1 IIRYH
6 PQDATT
12 NPSLILE
19 AAKNPHYNY
28 LINSAIEYARIELA
42 ADKLLVNFATEIL
55 KLVPGRVSVEVDAKL
70 SFDTEA
76 TVAKARHIISLF
88 KEIGIDKSRVMIKI
102 ASNWEGIQ
110 AAKILEKEGI
120 QCNMTL
126 IFSLV
131 QAAACAEAG
140 ATIVSPYAGR
150 ILDWYT
156 KNTNRTFK
164 SFEDPGV
171 ISVTK
176 IYNYYKK
183 HGYKTA
189 IMGASFR
196 NIGEIEELVGCDFLT
211 ISPALLNKL
220 KRSYKK
226 IKRKLS
232 PDTDSK
238 KISYD
243 EKSFKWM
250 LNEDAMASEK
260 LSEGIRLFAKD
271 NRTLM
276 FMLKQRLNNGA
287 MINENIEFFSRP
299 FHE

>member
-1 IIRYH
+1 M
-6 PQDATT
+6 T
-12 NPSLILE
+12 
-19 AAKNPHYNY
+19 
-28 LINSAIEYARIELA
+28 ELA
-42 ADKLLVNFATEIL
+42 ADKL
-55 KLVPGRVSVEVDAKL
+55 LVPGRVSVEVDAKL

-76 TVAKARHIISLF
+76 TIAKARHIISLF
-88 KEIGIDKSRVMIKI
+88 KESGIDKSRVMIKI
-102 ASNWEGIQ
+102 PSNWEGIQ

-126 IFSLV
+126 IFSFV

-140 ATIVSPYAGR
+140 VTIISPYAGR

-156 KNTNRTFK
+156 KNTNKTFK
-164 SFEDPGV
+164 SYEDPGV
-171 ISVTK
+171 ISVTQ

-196 NIGEIEELVGCDFLT
+196 NTEEIEELVARYYCL
-211 ISPALLNKL
+211 
-220 KRSYKK
+220 
-226 IKRKLS
+226 
-232 PDTDSK
+232 DSK
-238 KISYD
+238 KVIYD

-271 NRTLM
+271 SRTLM
-276 FMLKQRLNNGA
+276 CMLKQRLNNDDA
-287 MINENIEFFSRP
+287 MANENIELFSRSY
-299 FHE
+299 HEVEVSS